1 MAIHGTRIYRS
12 VPGRALI
19 EVTDLDGVVTDA
31 LSYEEAQG
39 EAGFL
44 DCNGDYLC
52 AATAS
57 GHLRFWR
64 LPSDG
69 EGRARAHGPTG
80 GSMIPPDVCGT
91 VEGAD
96 GSRADDGDEEANDG
110 LINSGRLPFA
120 VDSVKVN
127 CDGTKASLLFAT
139 VGHTAVRSTLAVYDL
154 DTDGYRTFDFKVTG
168 RAPETHAW
176 VRLFFNSHKGN

>member
-52 AATAS
+52 VATAS

-64 LPSDG
+64 LRLRRGRPRTGARPDERFHDPTRRVRDG
-69 EGRARAHGPTG
+69 RGRR
-80 GSMIPPDVCGT
+80 S
-91 VEGAD
+91 E
-96 GSRADDGDEEANDG
+96 SR
-110 LINSGRLPFA
+110 R
-120 VDSVKVN
+120 
-127 CDGTKASLLFAT
+127 
-139 VGHTAVRSTLAVYDL
+139 
-154 DTDGYRTFDFKVTG
+154 
-168 RAPETHAW
+168 
-176 VRLFFNSHKGN
+176 

>member
-1 MAIHGTRIYRS
+1 MMGRFICIFIWAIRMTSCFIHR
-12 VPGRALI
+12 
-19 EVTDLDGVVTDA
+19 D
-31 LSYEEAQG
+31 
-39 EAGFL
+39 
-44 DCNGDYLC
+44 
-52 AATAS
+52 
-57 GHLRFWR
+57 
-64 LPSDG
+64 
-69 EGRARAHGPTG
+69 
-80 GSMIPPDVCGT
+80 
-91 VEGAD
+91 
-96 GSRADDGDEEANDG
+96 EANGG

>member
-1 MAIHGTRIYRS
+1 MMGRFICIFIWAIRMTSCFIHR
-12 VPGRALI
+12 
-19 EVTDLDGVVTDA
+19 D
-31 LSYEEAQG
+31 
-39 EAGFL
+39 
-44 DCNGDYLC
+44 
-52 AATAS
+52 
-57 GHLRFWR
+57 
-64 LPSDG
+64 
-69 EGRARAHGPTG
+69 
-80 GSMIPPDVCGT
+80 
-91 VEGAD
+91 
-96 GSRADDGDEEANDG
+96 EANDG

-176 VRLFFNSHKGN
+176 VRLFLYHRMGN